1 MRKLLI
7 IISLGVFQCGGLY
20 AQNGNGSSHVQIPI
34 GRQGFHDNIDKEQ
47 ADALKFGQK
56 GDGKPELVKVSEDRS
71 LNLQVTN
78 ALIKQVDDIQLD
90 IERDSALDHRLK
102 VKYLSGVQVMLKD
115 YNTKRAYG
123 RINPEEAPAMV
134 QAFRSMMKA
143 DIAGNSILPYVSSLS
158 YEAGERLIEPFQ
170 ANPGYKEARVQL
182 FGKYAFDN
190 LETIMSKLGPYL
202 EYPITDSIIAAL
214 ARQNPNQVLT
224 YATSYTPTASAIR
237 RNKDTLVQAIVS
249 IGRSQQST
257 RILPFID
264 ELVAGRT
271 TVSELEKTVENDDQ
285 YFRQMVKTTIE
296 LQKRKVDGEKVLGM
310 KAMNDNMKAK
320 SLRYIREINDLH
332 EETAP
337 VRFRVVKDFTP
348 EELYYLIVN
357 GQEEL
362 YTSSYTNHAKAGL
375 YDQMMARMKP
385 SRGDSLLLLV
395 SFDRFKKFL
404 AMAAG
409 FNTLDNFLKSMDPD
423 NSSYLMKK
431 FVSNLEKTEDLEDAV
446 DVANSFGSIR
456 DEKLMSFLRN
466 EVQSNFNYV
475 TRKKDKRG
483 TVIYELLSSLFA
495 PEGKNS
501 DSAWARQMSAK
512 LQLPPINFV
521 EFNTLQS
528 DSGRIYQQ
536 VFFYGDKD
544 GQDSYGSFMGN
555 FPSSEWKVSKNT
567 YWTTITSIKGKSTTI
582 FANNPIDEPGDKE
595 AITKLGEYL
604 DEKGI
609 HPTIFIHRGHSYHV
623 NTTLD
628 NLQST
633 ARIVVL
639 GSCGGYHNLA
649 VVLEKSPEAH
659 IISSKQVG
667 TRWVNE
673 PIIRSLEEQVLAGKN
688 VDWVNMWASL
698 GRKFAG
704 DARNKPLF
712 DDYVPPH
719 KNLGAIFI
727 KAYRQIMKE
736 DK

>member
-7 IISLGVFQCGGLY
+7 IISFGVFQSGWLY
-20 AQNGNGSSHVQIPI
+20 AQNGNGSSSLQIPI

-47 ADALKFGQK
+47 TEALKFGNK
-56 GDGKPELVKVSEDRS
+56 GEAKPELVKVSEDRS

-78 ALIKQVDDIQLD
+78 ALIKQVDAMQVD
-90 IERDSALDHRLK
+90 IERDTALDHRLK
-102 VKYLSGVQVMLKD
+102 VKYLSGLHQILRD

-123 RINPEEAPAMV
+123 RIKAEEAPAIV
-134 QAFRSMMKA
+134 AAYSSMMKA
-143 DIAGNSILPYVSSLS
+143 DIAGKSIVPYMGSLS
-158 YEAGERLIEPFQ
+158 FEAGERLVEPFQ
-170 ANPGYKEARVQL
+170 DNPGYKEAKVQL
-182 FGKYAFDN
+182 FSKYAFDN
-190 LETIMSKLGPYL
+190 LETIMPKLGPFL
-202 EYPITDSIIAAL
+202 EYPVTDSIIAAV
-214 ARQNPNQVLT
+214 ARISPNQVLT

-237 RNKDTLVQAIVS
+237 RNNDPLVQTIVS
-249 IGRSQQST
+249 IGKSNQSIK
-257 RILPFID
+257 ILPFID
-264 ELVAGRT
+264 EILAGRA
-271 TVSELEKTVENDDQ
+271 TVSDLEKAVDNDDQ
-285 YFRQMVKTTIE
+285 YFRQMVKTTIQ
-296 LQKRKVDGEKVLGM
+296 LQKRKVDGEQILGM
-310 KAMNDNMKAK
+310 KAMNDNMRAK

-332 EETAP
+332 EEGAP
-337 VRFRVVKDFTP
+337 VRFRIVKDFTP

-362 YTSSYTNHAKAGL
+362 YTSSYTNHAGAGL
-375 YDQMMARMKP
+375 YDQMMSRMKP
-385 SRGDSLLLLV
+385 PRGDSLLLLV

-409 FNTLDNFLKSMDPD
+409 FNTLDHFLKSMAEE
-423 NSSYLMKK
+423 NSTYLMKK

-456 DEKLMSFLRN
+456 DEKLMTFLRS
-466 EVQSNFNYV
+466 EVQSNLSYV
-475 TRKKDKRG
+475 SRKKDRRG
-483 TVIYELLSSLFA
+483 IVIYELLSSLFA
-495 PEGKNS
+495 PEGKS
-501 DSAWARQMSAK
+501 TDSAWAKQMSAK
-512 LQLPPINFV
+512 LQLPPINHV
-521 EFNTLQS
+521 EFSSLQS

-544 GQDSYGSFMGN
+544 GQDSYASFMGN
-555 FPSSEWKVSKNT
+555 FPGGEWKVQKNAH
-567 YWTTITSIKGKSTTI
+567 WTTITSLKGKPTTI
-582 FANNPIDEPGDKE
+582 YANNPIDEPGDKE
-595 AITKLGEYL
+595 AITKLGQYL

-633 ARIVVL
+633 ARIVIL

-673 PIIRSLEEQVLAGKN
+673 PIIRSLEDQVRAGKN

-698 GRKFAG
+698 SKKFAG

-727 KAYRQIMKE
+727 KAYRQIMKDE
-736 DK
+736 K